1 MPRSVL
7 CADRRGGTDR
17 MEAKMVLPGDEIAT
31 AEEFEPGEGTYEK
44 NGLVFAA
51 TPGVLILDPGNR
63 VARVRAFN
71 PPAELRVG
79 DIVYGVIDDIRGM
92 MATAT
97 IQAIHGRARQISG
110 ESEGT
115 IHISNVSEDY
125 TEDIHDKFR
134 LGDVIRAKVV
144 QVKPS
149 VQLTT
154 AEPDLGVVKAMCS
167 VCRGPLEL
175 RGRDLYC
182 PRDERTEQRKLAA
195 DYADLRLFVPASE
208 LGGGTIPEKHRGGRG
223 EGADRGGRDR
233 GGRGGGHDRVR
244 GPGGRGRGGGGAR
257 TRGGGRGPGRR
268 REPLCA
274 VKNPYRFRSRT
285 RHKKRKA

>member
-1 MPRSVL
+1 
-7 CADRRGGTDR
+7 
-17 MEAKMVLPGDEIAT
+17 MVLPGDEIAV
-31 AEEFEPGEGTYEK
+31 AEEYEPGEGTYEH

-51 TPGVLILDPGNR
+51 TPGVVVLDSANR

-71 PPAELRVG
+71 PPAEMKVG
-79 DIVYGVIDDIRGM
+79 DIVYGVVEDIRSM

-97 IQAIHGRARQISG
+97 ILAIHGRTRQISG

-134 LGDVIRAKVV
+134 LGDIIRAKVI
-144 QVKPS
+144 QVEPS

-154 AEPDLGVVKAMCS
+154 AEPSLGVVRALCP

-182 PRDERTEQRKLAA
+182 PRDERTERRKIAA
-195 DYADLRLFVPASE
+195 DYADLRLSVPASE
-208 LGGGTIPEKHRGGRG
+208 LGGGKVAEKQRGGRG
-223 EGADRGGRDR
+223 EGGERGGRGRGGRGGRERFRDR
-233 GGRGGGHDRVR
+233 GGRGRE
-244 GPGGRGRGGGGAR
+244 
-257 TRGGGRGPGRR
+257 GRGPRGHGGRDRDRGRR
-268 REPLCA
+268 R
-274 VKNPYRFRSRT
+274 
-285 RHKKRKA
+285 

>member
-1 MPRSVL
+1 
-7 CADRRGGTDR
+7 

-63 VARVRAFN
+63 VARVREFN

-154 AEPDLGVVKAMCS
+154 AEPDLGVVKAVCS

-175 RGRDLYC
+175 RDRDLYC

-208 LGGGTIPEKHRGGRG
+208 LGGGTIPEKNHGGRG
-223 EGADRGGRDR
+223 GGADRGGRDR
-233 GGRGGGHDRVR
+233 GGRGGGPVR
-244 GPGGRGRGGGGAR
+244 FRE
-257 TRGGGRGPGRR
+257 GGGRGWGGGGGSPGAGGRDSEAGR
-268 REPLCA
+268 AP
-274 VKNPYRFRSRT
+274 
-285 RHKKRKA
+285 